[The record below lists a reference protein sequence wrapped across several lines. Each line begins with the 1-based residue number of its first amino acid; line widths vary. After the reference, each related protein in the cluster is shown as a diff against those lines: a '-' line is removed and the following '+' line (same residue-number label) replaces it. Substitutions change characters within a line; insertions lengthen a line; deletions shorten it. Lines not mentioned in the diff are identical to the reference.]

1 MRTKR
6 NRPESLSF
14 DDSGPEPDPVL
25 VTRHGQVDMRSRTAV
40 MGILN
45 VTPDSFSDG
54 GRSCRCRVGGGQR
67 RVEMAGQGAS
77 IVDVGGES
85 TRPGAAPVSAAEE
98 LERVAPVISE
108 LRRRVDVPISI
119 DTYKEEVAR
128 GALAA
133 GADMVNDVSALR
145 FDPAMAGLVAREGVP
160 VVLMHMKGRPRT
172 MQVAPR
178 YRDVVGEVAAFLRER
193 VAFAVGGGV
202 AVERIVVDPGI
213 GFGKDLDH
221 NLALLRNL
229 GALASLGRPVLVG
242 LSRKAFL
249 GRLQEASPRHG
260 GIGEPPGRQ
269 SRRGRGRG
277 AGRSPHGAG
286 TRRAGDLQGGAGGG
300 RDPRS
305 PRNPSDLNRR
315 NGVVEA
321 GSDPPAS
328 APPADQARLPC
339 GRGRLIPWKGVR

>member
-14 DDSGPEPDPVL
+14 GDSGPEPDPVL

-54 GRSCRCRVGGGQR
+54 GRYPDIESAVARG
-67 RVEMAGQGAS
+67 VEMARQGAS

-98 LERVAPVISE
+98 LERVAPVIRK

-172 MQVAPR
+172 MQIAPR
-178 YRDVVGEVAAFLRER
+178 YRDVVGEVAGFLRER
-193 VAFAVGGGV
+193 VAFAVSKGV
-202 AVERIVVDPGI
+202 AAERIVVDPGI

-221 NLALLRNL
+221 NLALLRSL

-249 GRLQEASPRHG
+249 GRLQETAGPESRLAGSLAGASAAVLAGVHMVRVHDVLETCRAVRVADA
-260 GIGEPPGRQ
+260 I
-269 SRRGRGRG
+269 RG
-277 AGRSPHGAG
+277 ARE
-286 TRRAGDLQGGAGGG
+286 TR
-300 RDPRS
+300 
-305 PRNPSDLNRR
+305 
-315 NGVVEA
+315 
-321 GSDPPAS
+321 
-328 APPADQARLPC
+328 
-339 GRGRLIPWKGVR
+339 

>member
-6 NRPESLSF
+6 NRPEPSSP
-14 DDSGPEPDPVL
+14 DDLGPVPEPVL
-25 VTRHGQVDMRSRTAV
+25 ATRHGTVDMRFRTAV

-54 GRSCRCRVGGGQR
+54 GRYADVESAVARG
-67 RVEMAGQGAS
+67 VEMARQGAS

-98 LERVAPVISE
+98 SERVAPVIRE
-108 LRRRVDVPISI
+108 LRRRIDVPISI

-172 MQVAPR
+172 MQIAPR
-178 YRDVVGEVAAFLRER
+178 YRDVVGEVTAFLRER
-193 VAFAVGGGV
+193 IAFAVGSGIAADG
-202 AVERIVVDPGI
+202 IVVDPGI

-221 NLALLRNL
+221 NLTLLRNL

-249 GRLQEASPRHG
+249 GRLQE
-260 GIGEPPGRQ
+260 
-269 SRRGRGRG
+269 
-277 AGRSPHGAG
+277 GAG
-286 TRRAGDLQGGAGGG
+286 TESRL
-300 RDPRS
+300 
-305 PRNPSDLNRR
+305 
-315 NGVVEA
+315 A
-321 GSDPPAS
+321 GSLAGAS
-328 APPADQARLPC
+328 AAVLAGAHMVRVHDVLETCRAVRVADAIRGARETREPESQKT
-339 GRGRLIPWKGVR
+339 RL